1 MNNYESGNAQKAT
14 FLIDS
19 EEKIPASLFI
29 GYAFVGRDLI
39 IEDEG
44 RERYETKEHR
54 KIEPGCDGSYITLQ
68 NFGKTIKI
76 GTDYNGFCKL
86 FIYSFGDYWAISNSF
101 IELLRYVSKIG
112 RPRTI
117 SLPHLSNFFI
127 PKTLGSQ
134 LASLHTSID
143 QIKLV
148 PSRVSIE
155 IEYGDV
161 GKKLSFVENSSNQAS
176 QQSEGKYR
184 DLLRSYLA
192 EATGRLAG
200 LLNSDV
206 RLICDITGG
215 RDSRAVLALLRAAGR
230 KIGNSRLEGVYF
242 NSRRTA
248 VKDFEIAERVSQAI
262 GVPLG
267 DPGGMPLN
275 GNRLDSDQS
284 YELWKSMFL
293 GTYRLVFFPRHHRTS
308 SVLWMGGEGGEA
320 HRAFYSSQTV
330 ERLLSTAKRHFRD
343 EGLFDVF
350 RDDVLSDLKSLDFGD
365 ERGVDPVVAH
375 YRNFRERFHAG
386 RRSLALNAI
395 SPLSSVSL
403 KMTSNSAG
411 KERLDNGQV
420 ISDIIANTCPDLLMV
435 PFDDEAKSFGPEHLQ
450 ECSRIGDYLDDV
462 TTVGSVFKGET
473 KIPQRGD
480 FSEKR
485 VLALMQ
491 EEFLD
496 LIDPARSLGIFGEDY
511 IEDSKQRLAE
521 AIERGRLASA
531 LDGGSIAHIIHAGN
545 LVRLC

>member
-1 MNNYESGNAQKAT
+1 MNNDEPRNAQAPT

-19 EEKIPASLFI
+19 EQKIPESLFI
-29 GYAFVGRDLI
+29 GYAFVGPDLI
-39 IEDEG
+39 IEDQG
-44 RERYETKEHR
+44 REKYEAKNHR
-54 KIEPGCDGSYITLQ
+54 KIQPGCDGSYITLQ
-68 NFGKTIKI
+68 NFGRSIKI

-86 FIYSFGDYWAISNSF
+86 FVYSDGNYWAISNSF
-101 IELLRYVSKIG
+101 IELARYASKTG

-155 IEYGDV
+155 IEYGDI
-161 GKKLSFVENSSNQAS
+161 GNKLSFIENGPDGDS
-176 QQSEGKYR
+176 QKPSGKYE
-184 DLLRSYLA
+184 DLLRGYLT
-192 EATGRLAG
+192 EVTGRLVG
-200 LLNSDV
+200 LMNSDV
-206 RLICDITGG
+206 QLICDITGG
-215 RDSRAVLALLRAAGR
+215 RDSRAVLALLSAAG
-230 KIGNSRLEGVYF
+230 KKVGNPQLEGVYI

-248 VKDFEIAERVSQAI
+248 VKDFEVSELVSQAM

-267 DPGGMPLN
+267 DPGDMPLN
-275 GNRLDSDQS
+275 GNRLGFEES

-308 SVLWMGGEGGEA
+308 SVLWLGGEGGEA

-330 ERLLSTAKRHFRD
+330 EKLLSTAKRHFRD

-350 RDDVLSDLKSLDFGD
+350 RDDVLTDLKSLDFGD

-403 KMTSNSAG
+403 KTASNSAG

-420 ISDIIANTCPDLLMV
+420 ISDIIANTSPDLLMV
-435 PFDDEAKSFGPEHLQ
+435 PFDDEAKSYGSEHLQ
-450 ECSRIGDYLDDV
+450 DCSRIGDYLDDV
-462 TTVGSVFKGET
+462 PTSGSVFKGDT
-473 KIPQRGD
+473 KIEKRGD
-480 FSEKR
+480 YSEKR
-485 VLALMQ
+485 VLGLMQ
-491 EEFLD
+491 EEFLE
-496 LIDPARSLGIFGEDY
+496 LVDPAMSLGIFSDEY
-511 IEDSKQRLAE
+511 VEESKERLAG
-521 AIERGRLASA
+521 AVDRGRLASA